1 MYSETVETYLKKAHR
16 RGVVRR
22 WRQGVLLLILLV
34 VAIWRWLTYR
44 ADHHTSAWDRR
55 ICIGVAALLDDD
67 GETADNAEWLSNG
80 SWRRLAGHATTFAK
94 SRSGFNKSTLDTRAT

>member
-1 MYSETVETYLKKAHR
+1 MYSETVETYLKKEHR

-34 VAIWRWLTYR
+34 VAIWGWLTYR

-55 ICIGVAALLDDD
+55 ISIGVVALLDDD
-67 GETADNAEWLSNG
+67 GETADKAEWFIQ
-80 SWRRLAGHATTFAK
+80 RFVAP
-94 SRSGFNKSTLDTRAT
+94 SGGARNNLREVEEWIQQEYT